1 LRSYR
6 ATQVGIVLQ
15 DPLENLLPYATV
27 AQNVV
32 FAGRGA
38 RAEARAGRGAP
49 PPPTQ
54 LLDVLGIA
62 HLANR
67 KVTSLSGG
75 EQQRVALARAFVLE
89 PPIVL
94 ADEPTGNLDS
104 ANGQHVLELLGE
116 RQRESQT
123 TLVLVT
129 HDPQIA
135 ERADRR
141 IQLKDGLVVADDL
154 QGLAVQ
160 AGAPSARSSVSG
172 R

>member
-1 LRSYR
+1 
-6 ATQVGIVLQ
+6 
-15 DPLENLLPYATV
+15 
-27 AQNVV
+27 
-32 FAGRGA
+32 
-38 RAEARAGRGAP
+38 
-49 PPPTQ
+49 
-54 LLDVLGIA
+54 
-62 HLANR
+62 
-67 KVTSLSGG
+67 
-75 EQQRVALARAFVLE
+75 VLE